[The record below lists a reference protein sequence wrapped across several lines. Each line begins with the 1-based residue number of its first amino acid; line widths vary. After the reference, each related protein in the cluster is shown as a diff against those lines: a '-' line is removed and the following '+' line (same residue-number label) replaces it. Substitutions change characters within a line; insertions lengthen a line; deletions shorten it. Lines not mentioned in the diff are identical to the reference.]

1 MSSNNDSYSSDSE
14 CSMGSDSSV
23 TYYSVNY
30 IPPYNTS
37 FRPEDVLHP
46 SHPHW
51 EYLSKLKKLFIKRNG
66 SFAGKF
72 FQQIDF

>member
-66 SFAGKF
+66 SFAGVNF
-72 FQQIDF
+72 FNK